1 MKFGNQL
8 EKKELPKF
16 KGQYLQYKELKQA
29 VKVFTGQE
37 PDTATVNEATH
48 WTSSFLRLGPNPEL
62 PPEARL
68 NEILKRELERVS
80 KTAEQEQGNIRIELD
95 SLLKDVESSGD
106 VEALGRRLQDLGN
119 DIIDLKSFSQVN
131 FSGFRKI
138 LKKYDKWSKKST
150 MPWFMSQVVQAPL
163 MTAADYDLLV
173 QSLNIIATK
182 LRTKGWQ
189 PGQQIAEPASNA
201 LVQCP
206 TDAAQELVFLVD
218 TKDDSMWL
226 RVQLALSLG
235 LRPQGQGKL
244 PVGVAGKPQRP
255 RITSIYFDNPG
266 LDVYS
271 ANMVGEPAAS
281 AKGRLPEVELRTSE
295 ACEAVCVSY
304 RADREAKPKE
314 IMVEKKTVA
323 LLMKEGQSASSSS
336 AVPGADQIA
345 GLAPQASVSEARVAL
360 ADVAQAAK
368 QGMAAMA
375 QATYLRSVF
384 TDRQGIPALLDE
396 DIRISRVKE
405 WDGAGADS
413 VEYFPYSTLTIVYPQ
428 GYDSSQAPGWL
439 RSIFDSGR
447 LLQVSGFSKSAHC
460 IAHFYS
466 HRAGL
471 PAPQWYQS
479 VLSSGRLIE
488 ENEPEVDAG
497 SVKSGSA
504 SGSADVEHE
513 RSEKA
518 PKSHSWTETSARLL
532 HEFGTTPEAEEELA
546 LTRTAVARKFSA
558 EYASDTVPAP
568 DGGGLNAPLLASG
581 SDESAARGSS
591 SMWARAFGEERD
603 KPVRQAIVSVQ
614 PKTLFSNE
622 RTFLEWIHFSVIIA
636 SAGVFMLHATGQ
648 TAHVMIG
655 RVLILAAI
663 FLTLWSMRV
672 FNWRADGLDFKVD
685 RRYEDN
691 VGPVVLIVSLLGALL
706 FSSLHAVGV
715 IH

>member
-95 SLLKDVESSGD
+95 SLSKDVQSSPD
-106 VEALGRRLQDLGN
+106 VEALGRRLQDLGD
-119 DIIDLKSFSQVN
+119 DIVNLKSFSQVN

-138 LKKYDKWSKKST
+138 LKKYDKWSRKST
-150 MPWFMSQVVQAPL
+150 MPWFMSQVVKAPL
-163 MTAADYDLLV
+163 MTADYDLLV
-173 QSLNIIATK
+173 QSLNTIATK
-182 LRTKGWQ
+182 LRSKGWQ
-189 PGQQIAEPASNA
+189 PCQQTAELPSNA
-201 LVQCP
+201 LVRGP
-206 TDAAQELVFLVD
+206 TDEAQELVFLVH

-244 PVGVAGKPQRP
+244 PMGVAGKPQRP
-255 RITSIYFDNPG
+255 RLTSVYFDSAS

-281 AKGRLPEVELRTSE
+281 AKGRLPEFEVRASE

-304 RADREAKPKE
+304 RAHGETKAKE
-314 IMVEKKTVA
+314 MLVEKKAVA
-323 LLMKEGQSASSSS
+323 LLMKGQSTSSSS
-336 AVPGADQIA
+336 AAPGADQIA

-384 TDRQGIPALLDE
+384 TDSRGIPAILDE
-396 DIRISRVKE
+396 DIRISKVKE
-405 WDGAGADS
+405 WDGSGADS

-447 LLQVSGFSKSAHC
+447 LLQVSGFSKSAHS

-471 PAPQWYQS
+471 PAPHWYQS

-488 ENEPEVDAG
+488 ENEPEADAG

-504 SGSADVEHE
+504 DVEHE
-513 RSEKA
+513 QSEKA
-518 PKSHSWTETSARLL
+518 PRGRAWTETSARLL

-558 EYASDTVPAP
+558 EHGIDTVPAP
-568 DGGGLNAPLLASG
+568 DGGGLSAPLLASG
-581 SDESAARGSS
+581 PEESAARGSS
-591 SMWARAFGEERD
+591 SMWARAFGEELD
-603 KPVRQAIVSVQ
+603 KPVRNAIVSVQ
-614 PKTLFSNE
+614 PKTLYSNE

-655 RVLILAAI
+655 RMLILVAI
-663 FLTLWSMRV
+663 FLTLWSMHV

-715 IH
+715 IQ